1 MKQHLP
7 LKYECLDKFQEIY
20 SKCQEEST
28 RSLLDDLKELIHY
41 QMREITNQ
49 RSQIVAI
56 KHKYAWR
63 NYEKPE
69 IVEDAVDKPKK
80 SGNMSC

>member
-7 LKYECLDKFQEIY
+7 LKYECLDKFNEIY
-20 SKCQEEST
+20 ESCDEK
-28 RSLLDDLKELIHY
+28 LKVFLDDLRELIHY
-41 QMREITNQ
+41 QMREITSQ
-49 RSQIVAI
+49 RSQIIAI

-63 NYEKPE
+63 NYETSETQEKS
-69 IVEDAVDKPKK
+69 VDKPPK